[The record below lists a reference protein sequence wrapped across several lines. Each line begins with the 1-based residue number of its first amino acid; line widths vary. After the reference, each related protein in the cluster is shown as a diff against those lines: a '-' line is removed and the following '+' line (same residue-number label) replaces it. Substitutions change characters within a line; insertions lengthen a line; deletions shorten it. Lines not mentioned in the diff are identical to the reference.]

1 MKFKNLYKI
10 YFVLSLLVISI
21 WAIYKIANVPSCEE
35 YMQRNLSEEYS
46 GIVNK
51 KYIDS
56 LNHLNKTI
64 VIKVT
69 DGSFNIQT
77 FNRDKSGLYNYVKL
91 GDSLSK
97 LLNTYKVDVFRKGE
111 KETFFIDFNCEPK
124 VLK

>member
-1 MKFKNLYKI
+1 MKFKNLYKL

-21 WAIYKIANVPSCEE
+21 WAIYKIVNVPSCEE